1 MCMKQPHWRGQGMC
15 TGRWGDTSNFGN
27 KWVKET
33 VKKHYILAD
42 KVFPM
47 RAIPI
52 LPYIYAEI
60 EQISKCM
67 VNGGSQVLT
76 VEVVIYR

>member
-1 MCMKQPHWRGQGMC
+1 MC
-15 TGRWGDTSNFGN
+15 TGRCGDTSNFGN
-27 KWVKET
+27 EWVKET

-47 RAIPI
+47 ESNSYTAI
-52 LPYIYAEI
+52 YIYAEI

-76 VEVVIYR
+76 VEVGIYR